1 MAIRK
6 QSSAEKSRPFTTVN
20 LYLPVKIS
28 ICGTLEMQKKW
39 KKFFK
44 GKKVP
49 AKDDFILD
57 NFRRDLQVESNA
69 EIFDDSDSRRWDR
82 KKIEDLML
90 ELRYPN
96 IQEYL
101 NFIIDRAIEE
111 SSDEV
116 KTDED

>member
-1 MAIRK
+1 MAERK
-6 QSSAEKSRPFTTVN
+6 KNSAEKSRPFTSIN

-44 GKKVP
+44 SKNAP
-49 AKDDFILD
+49 SKDEFILA
-57 NFRRDLQVESNA
+57 NFRRDLEVESNA

-82 KKIEDLML
+82 KKLEDLMV

-96 IQEYL
+96 IQEYF
-101 NFIIDRAIEE
+101 NFILDRAIEE

-116 KTDED
+116 KDNEA